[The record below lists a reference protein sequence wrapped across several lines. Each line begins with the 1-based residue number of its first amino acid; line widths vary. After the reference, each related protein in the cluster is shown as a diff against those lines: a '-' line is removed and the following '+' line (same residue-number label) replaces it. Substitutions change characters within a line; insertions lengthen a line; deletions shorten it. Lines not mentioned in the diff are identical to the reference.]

1 MPTYRIL
8 IVDDQREMRNALRS
22 AVETLGRDYKV
33 VAVPSAEE
41 ALLEIRLQKFDV
53 LVADV
58 LLPGMSGLELMEKAK
73 ARNIESKIILITG
86 TVDRKIRREVADAG
100 ADAFFLKPLNTA
112 DFLDAIERCL
122 GLVDASYFE
131 QDLLSDLKPTENVSE
146 RLTSLRKEL
155 NAITAVLLDDRGKI
169 LASAGDLPDASL
181 ESGLLPTLMAS
192 FSASGKVARYLG
204 SNPPN
209 DISYFSGVNYDLFL
223 AHVGESYALFMVMQ
237 PITVEEEISTILREV
252 YAGVKDLYDIL
263 HNMGVHLKSESPPP
277 QAVVEPE
284 EEMIEEDEEEAPIL
298 DALFKAAVSKVPKA
312 EEVDAFWDSLIEG
325 KPVDEVQSADAL
337 TYDQAVQLGLAP
349 DEEGEE

>member
-1 MPTYRIL
+1 M
-8 IVDDQREMRNALRS
+8 A
-22 AVETLGRDYKV
+22 
-33 VAVPSAEE
+33 
-41 ALLEIRLQKFDV
+41 
-53 LVADV
+53 
-58 LLPGMSGLELMEKAK
+58 KAK

-86 TVDRKIRREVADAG
+86 VVDRKIRREVANAG

-122 GLVDASYFE
+122 GLFDASSFE
-131 QDLLSDLKPTENVSE
+131 QNLLSDLKPTENVSE

-169 LASAGDLPDASL
+169 LATAGDLPDASI

-209 DISYFSGVNYDLFL
+209 DLSYFSGANYDLFL

-237 PITVEEEISTILREV
+237 PITVDEEISTIIREV

-263 HNMGVHLKSESPPP
+263 HNMGVHLKSEVPPP

-325 KPVDEVQSADAL
+325 KPVDEVQSAGAL

>member
-22 AVETLGRDYKV
+22 AVETLGPDYKV

-58 LLPGMSGLELMEKAK
+58 LLPGMSGLELMEKTK
-73 ARNIESKIILITG
+73 ARNVESKIILITG

-112 DFLDAIERCL
+112 DFLDAVERCL
-122 GLVDASYFE
+122 GLVDASSFE

-146 RLTSLRKEL
+146 RLTSLRNEL
-155 NAITAVLLDDRGKI
+155 NSISAVLLDDRGKI
-169 LASAGDLPDASL
+169 LATAGDLPDASI

-192 FSASGKVARYLG
+192 FSANGKVARFLG
-204 SNPPN
+204 SNPPT
-209 DISYFSGVNYDLFL
+209 DLSYFSGVNYDIFL
-223 AHVGESYALFMVMQ
+223 AHVGESYALFMLMN
-237 PITVEEEISTILREV
+237 PITVEEEISTIIREV

-263 HNMGVHLKSESPPP
+263 HNMGVHLTSEPLPPP
-277 QAVVEPE
+277 VMVEPE
-284 EEMIEEDEEEAPIL
+284 PEMIEEDETEAPIL
-298 DALFKAAVSKVPKA
+298 DALFKEAVAKVPKA
-312 EEVDAFWDSLIEG
+312 EEVDAFWESLVED
-325 KPVDEVQSADAL
+325 KPVNDMQSAGAL

-349 DEEGEE
+349 DEEEKE